1 MFSLKRAAN
10 LTLNRVANKARK
22 RANVESLKRE
32 ANSPKRNIEGGR
44 SEKSKGGNE
53 REKRREAKASVSLN
67 SPLNRFVE
75 NVGEGKRKKVVKRT
89 GESSVL
95 ERRGERDR
103 RRPRSVDRRIV
114 LDAGINSYPRLEASE
129 VAHHEAAPLSAHTP
143 LPLGPK
149 RYSHGIRQYHATH
162 FWVTSPPGL

>member
-1 MFSLKRAAN
+1 MLARKRAAN

-67 SPLNRFVE
+67 SPLNRFVD
-75 NVGEGKRKKVVKRT
+75 VGEGKRKKVVKRT

-114 LDAGINSYPRLEASE
+114 LDAGINSYAF
-129 VAHHEAAPLSAHTP
+129 P
-143 LPLGPK
+143 LPGSRPQ
-149 RYSHGIRQYHATH
+149 R
-162 FWVTSPPGL
+162 